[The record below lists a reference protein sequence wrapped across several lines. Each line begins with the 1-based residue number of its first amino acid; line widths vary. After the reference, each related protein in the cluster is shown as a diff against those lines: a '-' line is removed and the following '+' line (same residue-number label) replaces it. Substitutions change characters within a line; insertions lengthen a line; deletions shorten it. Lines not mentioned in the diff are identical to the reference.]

1 MTQTRPRIL
10 VIKLSA
16 LGDVVMALGP
26 MQAIRRHHADAQI
39 TILTTPLY
47 APFLREA
54 GVADE
59 IWTDGRPRGFFATLA
74 LRRKLR
80 AAKFS
85 RVYDLQTSGR
95 SSSYFHLMRPR
106 PPEWSG
112 IAKGCSHPHKNPSR
126 DFIHTLE
133 RQCGQLADAGIT
145 GVAPPDLAFANADI
159 ARFGLSPRFV
169 LLVPGGSAHRPEKRW
184 PVENFGALASRLA
197 QSGFQPVIL
206 GAGAEIDL
214 ARTIATFA
222 PDAVSLV
229 DRTSFTDIATLG
241 RAAHAAIGN
250 DTGPMHVLAASG
262 CRSIALFSSASDPV
276 LTAPRGRDVVI
287 LQRPR
292 LADLGVDE
300 VMAALGR

>member
-1 MTQTRPRIL
+1 MNARQSRIL

-26 MQAIRRHHADAQI
+26 MQAIRRHHADAHI

-47 APFLREA
+47 APFLAEA

-59 IWTDGRPRGFFATLA
+59 IWTDGRPKGMRATLA

-80 AAKFS
+80 SAKFA

-95 SSSYFHLMRPR
+95 SSSYFHLMRPG

-112 IAKGCSHPHKNPSR
+112 IAKGCSHPHRDPRR

-133 RQCGQLADAGIT
+133 RQSGQLADAGIAD
-145 GVAPPDLAFANADI
+145 VAPPDLSFARADI
-159 ARFGLSPRFV
+159 ARLGLRAPFV

-184 PVENFGALASRLA
+184 PVERFGALAQRLSA
-197 QSGFQPVIL
+197 AGFQPVVL
-206 GAGAEIDL
+206 GAGAEMEL
-214 ARTIATFA
+214 ARAIASIA
-222 PDAVSLV
+222 PDVVSLV
-229 DRTSFTDIATLG
+229 DRTSFIDIASLG

-250 DTGPMHVLAASG
+250 DTGPMHVLASSG

-276 LTAPRGRDVVI
+276 LTAPRGRDVVVV
-287 LQRPR
+287 QRAQ
-292 LADLGVDE
+292 LAELTVDE
-300 VMAALGR
+300 VMAALER

>member
-1 MTQTRPRIL
+1 MTTTPPRIL

-26 MQAIRRHHADAQI
+26 MQAIRRHHGDAHI

-47 APFLREA
+47 APLLKEA

-59 IWTDGRPRGFFATLA
+59 IWADGRPKGLRATLA

-80 AAKFS
+80 DAKFV

-112 IAKGCSHPHKNPSR
+112 IAKGCSHPHKDARR

-133 RQCGQLADAGIT
+133 RQRGQLADAGISD
-145 GVAPPDLAFANADI
+145 VAPPDLSFAKADI
-159 ARFGLSPRFV
+159 ARFGLRAPFV

-184 PVENFGALASRLA
+184 PVENFGELARRLSA
-197 QSGFQPVIL
+197 AGFQPVVL
-206 GAGAEIDL
+206 GAGAEIEL
-214 ARTIATFA
+214 ARAIAAIA
-222 PDAVSLV
+222 PDALSLV
-229 DRTSFTDIATLG
+229 DRTSFIDIAALG
-241 RAAHAAIGN
+241 RVAQAAIGN
-250 DTGPMHVLAASG
+250 DTGPMHVLALSG

-276 LTAPRGRDVVI
+276 LTAPRGRDVTI

-292 LADLGVDE
+292 LCDLPVDE
-300 VMAALGR
+300 VLAAVEK

>member
-1 MTQTRPRIL
+1 MSRTRIL

-26 MQAIRRHHADAQI
+26 MQAIRRHHRDAHI

-47 APFLREA
+47 APFLKEA

-59 IWTDGRPRGFFATLA
+59 VWTEGRPKGIRATLA

-80 AAKFS
+80 AAKFA

-95 SSSYFHLMRPR
+95 SSTYFHLMRPR

-112 IAKGCSHPHKNPSR
+112 IARGCSHPHNDPRR

-133 RQCGQLADAGIT
+133 RQSGQLADAGIHD
-145 GVAPPDLAFANADI
+145 VAPPDLSFARSDI
-159 ARFGLSPRFV
+159 ARFGLRPPFV

-184 PVENFGALASRLA
+184 PVENFGALASRL
-197 QSGFQPVIL
+197 SGKGLQPVVL
-206 GAGAEIDL
+206 GAGAEMEL
-214 ARTIATFA
+214 ARAIAAMA
-222 PDAVSLV
+222 PDALSLV
-229 DRTSFTDIATLG
+229 DRTSFIDIAALG

-262 CRSIALFSSASDPV
+262 CRSIALFSSASDPA
-276 LTAPRGRDVVI
+276 LTAPRGRDVVV
-287 LQRPR
+287 LQRAR
-292 LADLGVDE
+292 LADLTVDE
-300 VMAALGR
+300 VLAALER